1 MSPRHR
7 FITPLAAALSILAGC
22 SDNPTAPAGPKPD
35 APLAGGATTIF
46 DATSRAFSTPA
57 PNLAA
62 DALTLHLQ
70 GEAAF
75 ASSFVASP
83 APVNG
88 GLGPVFNNNSCVS
101 CHAGAGRGSPPD
113 GGSEASESMSLL
125 MSLDGDNPDG
135 TGSPLPVPGFGSQ
148 LQTRAVFPAR
158 PMGSMQV
165 SYHIEMIELY
175 KDGTPCSLRLPI
187 SWISTAYQELPPGV
201 VISPRVAPPI
211 FGRGLLEAIDDAT
224 LLALA
229 DEGDADADG
238 ISGRPNYVWDYA
250 AQRVRIGRFGLKAN
264 SPSLRQHIAS
274 EYRGEM
280 GITNSVFDV
289 ETSFGTEMW
298 DGVNDE
304 PEIDD
309 ATLDAATFYVQTLAV
324 PARRNVKQPEVRRGE
339 RLFARANCTGCHVP
353 SLTTGELPGVPQVS
367 NQTIYAY
374 TDLLLHDMGR
384 DLADERPD
392 FAASGREWRT
402 PPLWGLGLTSTV
414 SGHTFFLHDGRART
428 LMEAIMW
435 HGGEAEQSREFV
447 RNLSQ
452 SDRDALVAF
461 LESL

>member
-1 MSPRHR
+1 MTKLLH
-7 FITPLAAALSILAGC
+7 IILPLAAASSILAGC
-22 SDNPTAPAGPKPD
+22 SSDPTAPVGPKPD

-46 DATSRAFSTPA
+46 DATTRAFSTPA
-57 PNLAA
+57 PNLSG
-62 DALTLHLQ
+62 DALAHHLR

-75 ASSFVASP
+75 AASYVASP

-113 GGSEASESMSLL
+113 GGGVSSESLSLRI
-125 MSLDGDNPDG
+125 SIDGANPDG
-135 TGSPLPVPGFGSQ
+135 TGSPLPVPGFGSI
-148 LQTRAVFPAR
+148 LQTRAVFGSR
-158 PMGSMQV
+158 PMGTMEV
-165 SYHIEMIELY
+165 SYQIEMIELY
-175 KDGTPCSLRLPI
+175 KDGTPCSLRMPI
-187 SWISTAYQELPPGV
+187 SWIATAYQELPPGV
-201 VISPRVAPPI
+201 IISPRVAPPI
-211 FGRGLLEAIDDAT
+211 FGRGLLEAVDDAT

-229 DEGDADADG
+229 DENDSDADG

-274 EYRGEM
+274 EYQGEL
-280 GITNSVFDV
+280 GITNSLFDV

-304 PEIDD
+304 PEIND
-309 ATLDAATFYVQTLAV
+309 ATLDAVTFYVQTLAV
-324 PARRNVKQPEVRRGE
+324 PARRGGNEPKVRKGE

-353 SLTTGELPGVPQVS
+353 SLTTGVLPGVPEVS
-367 NQTIYAY
+367 NQTIFAY
-374 TDLLLHDMGR
+374 TDLLLHDMGEG
-384 DLADERPD
+384 LADERPD
-392 FAASGREWRT
+392 FAASGSEWRT

-428 LMEAIMW
+428 LLEAIMW
-435 HGGEAEQSREFV
+435 HGGEAEAAREYV
-447 RNLSQ
+447 RNLSP
-452 SDRDALVAF
+452 SDRDALIAF